1 MVLFFFVVFPG
12 NHTPACFATYVSAL
26 TGKHFTETVAAE
38 LFRPLVVN
46 QILEKGTAS
55 RGTFGAAYRLD
66 VTFSR
71 KALELLASEA
81 KKSGWWP
88 TESVL
93 AQGLAGEWLGV
104 ELASA
109 VRNYVDVR
117 QVWQVAETLKA
128 LLVGGTCAI
137 ACVPKGA
144 RYPLASVHWT
154 AVAHL
159 LRVLAPGEDLPVD
172 DLPGPGALPLLSV
185 LFEFGFL
192 MGRDVR
198 PVLAQARKTFAAAR
212 PAPPA
217 FSLCAFCALAVW
229 TGQREVLNSA
239 ATLVAPGSPAERFA
253 ALCLDI
259 FEGRFEMAE
268 KAFAGGADSFRG
280 VFPTD
285 VSTPVWTLGMTLALH
300 ESAPLGRVSK
310 YAKQLEAKLADP
322 INWHPV
328 GRAFWQE
335 VETCRRQLVER
346 VMTAGAPEWKPK
358 LVVAEEDPLRSAREV
373 FLAGYPTLASLYL
386 AAVRRSQVNLPEVA
400 KFESMLNTTGTPTL
414 VKTISAEPKWKSAL
428 KAIEEALPERSTA
441 ARGEQVLNGTIGWS
455 LGLVPFGEGNET
467 RYACSNLVPLYRGP
481 RGRENG
487 QDDRVLTLNA
497 LASSK
502 YRACLTSCDT
512 EVLQILL
519 KSGYNPRVPH
529 TVPNE
534 ALELLCGQPRVS
546 QAVAEG
552 AAHQP
557 IKLARSLCEVTTAKL
572 SAGGLMLTVPAW
584 LLSAR
589 SDAYVLRKDGEDAF
603 TYYSLTKRLR
613 EVLTVFQDQPAKGIL
628 VVPPEGEALAKKV
641 LVRLA
646 SEMTVGGDVVLD
658 TEGALTKV
666 VGDTTPHVRLV
677 YANETLSISLVVEP
691 IANRSVAVYEP
702 GIGRPQRLIQLRGGR
717 TVLLVRDLAAEET
730 AAAAVRV
737 TLESFDAWAR
747 AKNRW
752 LISDAEASLEALRT
766 LKALGGIKLE
776 GPEGE
781 KVRVTTPKAGGVQIE
796 ASGEDWFEVGG
807 DVTLDDGRVVKLVEL
822 LRALA
827 NREGNFVR
835 FGENDFL
842 YLSNELLRRLDA
854 LAVATDVKASNDD
867 ACAGLSAAAL
877 PMLAKAFDDAG
888 EGMDDL
894 PALPT
899 SVASRIEKIQQAF
912 AATVEIPRY
921 FKGEL
926 RSYQET
932 GYRWLARLAA
942 CGFGACLADD
952 MGLGKTVQ
960 IVALL
965 LARQAEGA
973 SLVVAPA
980 SVCPNWARELV
991 RFAPTLNVVM
1001 SGELKDLPELCAGDV
1016 VIASY
1021 GLLVSREEAFKNVA
1035 WNGVVLDEAQAV
1047 KNAETQ
1053 RARIAC
1059 RLSSKFRVAATGT
1072 PVENRL
1078 AEFASIFSFL
1088 NPGLLGTAKDFEK
1101 RFVEAGFATSSLKR
1115 LVEPFVLRRLKRDVL
1130 RELPEKTEV
1139 TLRVKLGD
1147 EERAQY
1153 EACRV
1158 DALASLKEKG
1168 EETNRISVLAALMR
1182 LRRFCCHPSLVF
1194 PESAMGAKLEAVM
1207 ELLGDLR
1214 EGGHRALVFSQFV
1227 DFLAIV
1233 REAIADRAWTY
1244 RYLDGS
1250 TPTAE
1255 RFASVDAFQRGD
1267 GDFFLISLKAG
1278 GTGLNLTAANYVV
1291 LLDPWW
1297 NPAVEDQAA
1306 DRAHRIGQRLPVT
1319 VYRVVAEDTVEDR
1332 ILDLHESKRAVS
1344 ADLLENAKGES
1355 LTVEQLMGLF
1365 K

>member
-12 NHTPACFATYVSAL
+12 NHTPENFATYVSAL
-26 TGKHFTETVAAE
+26 TGKRFTETVAAE
-38 LFRPLVVN
+38 IFRPLVAN
-46 QILEKGTAS
+46 QILEKGAAA
-55 RGTFGAAYRLD
+55 RGTFGVAYRLG

-71 KALELLASEA
+71 KALLLLASEA

-88 TESVL
+88 TETVL

-109 VRNYVDVR
+109 VRNYVDVH

-137 ACVPKGA
+137 AGVPKNA

-159 LRVLAPGEDLPVD
+159 LRVLAPGEPLPVD
-172 DLPGPGALPLLSV
+172 DLPEQGALPLLSV

-192 MGRDVR
+192 MGRDIR
-198 PVLAQARKTFAAAR
+198 PVLAQARKAFAAAR

-229 TGQREVLNSA
+229 TGQREILNSA
-239 ATLVAPGSPAERFA
+239 ASLVAPGSPAEHFA

-259 FEGRFEMAE
+259 FEGRFDVAE
-268 KAFAGGADSFRG
+268 KAFASGADSFRG

-285 VSTPVWTLGMTLALH
+285 VSTPVWVLGMALALH

-310 YAKQLEAKLADP
+310 YAKQLEAKLSDP

-328 GRAFWQE
+328 GRSFWQE
-335 VETCRRQLVER
+335 VENRRKQLVER

-358 LVVAEEDPLRSAREV
+358 LVVAEEELLQPAKEV
-373 FLAGYPTLASLYL
+373 FLAGYPTLASVYL
-386 AAVRRSQVNLPEVA
+386 AALRRAQVNLPEVE
-400 KFESMLNTTGTPTL
+400 KFEAMLETTGALSL

-428 KAIEEALPERSTA
+428 RAIEESLPERSA
-441 ARGEQVLNGTIGWS
+441 VARGEQVLNGTIGWS
-455 LGLVPFGEGNET
+455 LGLVPIGQGNET
-467 RYACSNLVPLYRGP
+467 CYACSNLVPLYRGP

-519 KSGYNPRVPH
+519 KSGYNPRVPY
-529 TVPNE
+529 TVPNDV
-534 ALELLCGQPRVS
+534 LELLCGQPRVS
-546 QAVAEG
+546 QATIG
-552 AAHQP
+552 GTHQP
-557 IKLARSLCEVTTAKL
+557 IKLVRSLCEVTTAKL

-589 SDAYVLRKDGEDAF
+589 SDAYILRKDGEDTFSYFA
-603 TYYSLTKRLR
+603 LTKRLR
-613 EVLTVFQDQPAKGIL
+613 DVLAVFDDQPAKGIL
-628 VVPPEGEALAKKV
+628 VVPPEGESLAKKV

-646 SEMTVGGDVVLD
+646 SEMTVGGDIVPD

-677 YANETLSISLVVEP
+677 YANETLSISIVVEP

-766 LKALGGIKLE
+766 LKALGGIRLE
-776 GPEGE
+776 WPEGE
-781 KVRVTTPKAGGVQIE
+781 KVHVTAPKAGGVQIE

-807 DVTLDDGRVVKLVEL
+807 NVTLDDGRVLKLVEL

-842 YLSNELLRRLDA
+842 YLSSELLRRLDA
-854 LAVATDVKASNDD
+854 LAVATDVKASNDE
-867 ACAGLSAAAL
+867 ANAGLSAAAL
-877 PMLAKAFDDAG
+877 PMLAKAFDVG
-888 EGMDDL
+888 EEGSDDL
-894 PALPT
+894 PMLPT
-899 SVASRIEKIQQAF
+899 SVASRVEKIQQAF
-912 AATVEIPRY
+912 AAPVEIPRY

-952 MGLGKTVQ
+952 MGLGKTIQ
-960 IVALL
+960 IIALL
-965 LARQAEGA
+965 LARQAEGV

-980 SVCPNWARELV
+980 SVCPNWARELA

-1001 SGELKDLPELCAGDV
+1001 SGEVKDLPDLRAGDV

-1021 GLLVSREEAFKNVA
+1021 GLLVSREEAFKDIA

-1059 RLSSKFRVAATGT
+1059 RLSAKFRVAATGT

-1078 AEFASIFSFL
+1078 AEFASIFAFL
-1088 NPGLLGTAKDFEK
+1088 NPGLLGTAKEFEK
-1101 RFVEAGFATSSLKR
+1101 RFVEAGFATASLKR

-1194 PESAMGAKLEAVM
+1194 PDSMTGAKLEAVM

-1233 REAIADRAWTY
+1233 REAIEDRAWTY

-1250 TPTAE
+1250 TSPAE
-1255 RFASVDAFQRGD
+1255 RLAAVDAFQRGD